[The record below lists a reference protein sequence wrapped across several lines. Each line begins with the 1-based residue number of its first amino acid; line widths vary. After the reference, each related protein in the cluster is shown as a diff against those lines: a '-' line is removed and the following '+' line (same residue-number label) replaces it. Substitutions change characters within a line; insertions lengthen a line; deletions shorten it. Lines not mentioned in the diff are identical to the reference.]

1 MRKDHGRV
9 RDTAAA
15 SIKHWGSEL
24 GCSVAAIRCCYRIVP
39 AYMLLLHSLQDP
51 MLGIGVLNVA
61 PKPLSPLPSPS
72 LPACCAVSLSRSC
85 NFRED
90 GDCADVYHSLIVAA
104 MYRFFPVPARHVR
117 SVPMHL
123 RNHDR
128 VSVPRLRKVAAT
140 IVDPATRCFNYSAS
154 LGGFR

>member
-1 MRKDHGRV
+1 
-9 RDTAAA
+9 
-15 SIKHWGSEL
+15 
-24 GCSVAAIRCCYRIVP
+24 
-39 AYMLLLHSLQDP
+39 MLLLHSLQDP

-90 GDCADVYHSLIVAA
+90 GDCADVCHSLIVAA

-140 IVDPATRCFNYSAS
+140 LSWWFQMRPTPGIGSSRIKPHPHQLVSSSARATLLLTEAIV
-154 LGGFR
+154 

>member
-1 MRKDHGRV
+1 
-9 RDTAAA
+9 
-15 SIKHWGSEL
+15 
-24 GCSVAAIRCCYRIVP
+24 
-39 AYMLLLHSLQDP
+39 MLLLHSLQDP

-90 GDCADVYHSLIVAA
+90 GDCADVCHSLVVAA

-140 IVDPATRCFNYSAS
+140 IVDPATRCFNYSLVVSDETHSLTSVLPAS
-154 LGGFR
+154 SHNLISFPAGAPLLLICKRFLCLT